1 MARTAPRLAGRLL
14 NSSGAGI
21 SGATVH
27 VYDAGTTTP
36 SRADVATGSDGSW
49 AIGPNES
56 GDAQIATGR
65 GAFDVQLNDGTTKL
79 RIVQNTEAQFKSIE
93 LVNVDSGEAPL
104 LVAQMNDGASVPVAI
119 FEGDRSTDAL
129 GSSGSET
136 DDDEAYISLRLAN
149 DADEQTEMVRLTW
162 VATDV
167 SNASEDGRLEFQVM
181 VSASMADKLQLDGTA
196 LSPMASDGLAL
207 GTAALEW
214 SDLFLADAAVISFG
228 DDQEVT
234 LTHVHDTGILLS
246 STDQLQFGD
255 SGTYIHQSA
264 DGVLDLVSDTEIE
277 INATTID
284 LNGAVAMDG
293 AITGG
298 TNITLSGELDAATLD
313 ISGNADIDG
322 SLAVGNLT
330 LANGSITDSG
340 GALDFGNETL
350 TTTGAVDFGT
360 ATVDSLSVSDANI
373 TNVAD
378 IALDSISADGTDIN
392 VAVSDNSA
400 TALTIKQGSDAYL
413 IVDTANSSESVA
425 IGTGISGTAI
435 SIGHTTS
442 ETTVND
448 NLTVTGDLTV
458 SGATTTVD
466 TTNTVAK
473 DSLIELNNGASSNSN
488 DLGIVMERGSTGDN
502 AIIAWDE
509 SADGFTVGT
518 TTATGASTGN
528 LTITAAPFTAA
539 AIVGTTIEASTNFT
553 IGDTVITD
561 GVVTDSTGLQLAA
574 NLDIDGTADISG
586 DLTLSAGGDG
596 ALRFSAASSIKI
608 LDNSSAA
615 LVIEEADNAY
625 ITFVTTNSSEA
636 ITVAKATTFSAGI
649 ANAGTIAAGTWT
661 GTDVGVAYGG
671 TGASTLTDGGV
682 LLGSGTGA
690 ITAMSVLADSEM
702 IVGDGSTDPVAES
715 GATLRTSIGVA
726 VTREGGQTT
735 EVTTSSTSTVD
746 LLTAV
751 VSLAAAPPILG
762 IANLRKTTGAVDDV
776 KAGLKLNG
784 VEVSSPNPCTST
796 TNIAR
801 SGIIRW
807 WLGGRVTDYLK
818 AGQIIGEDDQ
828 GFSFTNGISSNDIP
842 TATIT
847 AFIMRAKV
855 DDSDITMGGDE
866 MHVYSYASS

>member
-49 AIGPNES
+49 AIGPAES
-56 GDAQIATGR
+56 GDAALTGR

-136 DDDEAYISLRLAN
+136 DEDEAYISFRLAN
-149 DADEQTEMVRLTW
+149 DADEQTEMVRLNWT
-162 VATDV
+162 ASDV
-167 SNASEDGRLEFQVM
+167 SNASEDGRLEFEIM
-181 VSASMADKLQLDGTA
+181 VSGSMVDKLQLDGTA

-293 AITGG
+293 AITGA

-313 ISGNADIDG
+313 LSSSADIAGD
-322 SLAVGNLT
+322 LVL
-330 LANGSITDSG
+330 SG
-340 GALDFGNETL
+340 GA
-350 TTTGAVDFGT
+350 
-360 ATVDSLSVSDANI
+360 
-373 TNVAD
+373 
-378 IALDSISADGTDIN
+378 
-392 VAVSDNSA
+392 
-400 TALTIKQGSDAYL
+400 
-413 IVDTANSSESVA
+413 
-425 IGTGISGTAI
+425 
-435 SIGHTTS
+435 
-442 ETTVND
+442 
-448 NLTVTGDLTV
+448 
-458 SGATTTVD
+458 
-466 TTNTVAK
+466 
-473 DSLIELNNGASSNSN
+473 
-488 DLGIVMERGSTGDN
+488 
-502 AIIAWDE
+502 
-509 SADGFTVGT
+509 
-518 TTATGASTGN
+518 
-528 LTITAAPFTAA
+528 
-539 AIVGTTIEASTNFT
+539 
-553 IGDTVITD
+553 
-561 GVVTDSTGLQLAA
+561 
-574 NLDIDGTADISG
+574 
-586 DLTLSAGGDG
+586 DG
-596 ALRFSAASSIKI
+596 ALQFSNAGENSIKI
-608 LDNSSAA
+608 PDNQASA
-615 LVIEEADNAY
+615 LIIEEADNAY

-649 ANAGTIAAGTWT
+649 ADAGTIAAGTWN

-715 GATLRTSIGVA
+715 GATLRTSIGVGTGNSPQFTDLTLTNDLLLAEGSIINWDSSDFTITQTGNTLNFAGGDLHTADGTGVVIGHTAQIAIGGATHEFQVLGTASATDAGAGHGIWGNNSDGFEFHFGKSRAAAIGGAA
-726 VTREGGQTT
+726 VTGNNGDTIAQLIFDGDDGADMATRVASLAIDVDGTVASDQLPGRFIFRTANSSGSNTEALRIDSAQDITLASLPSGAVTNIGHSSNVITIDSSSREYKRNEQSARNTDRIYSLAPKDFVWDENSATAGRAETGLIA
-735 EVTTSSTSTVD
+735 EDVYAVIPE
-746 LLTAV
+746 AV
-751 VSLAAAPPILG
+751 VVYKD
-762 IANLRKTTGAVDDV
+762 RVHKM
-776 KAGLKLNG
+776 
-784 VEVSSPNPCTST
+784 T
-796 TNIAR
+796 TNAR
-801 SGIIRW
+801 TGEKTGEYVETGEVKPQAIRMPV
-807 WLGGRVTDYLK
+807 LMAMVIDQMKQLK
-818 AGQIIGEDDQ
+818 A
-828 GFSFTNGISSNDIP
+828 S
-842 TATIT
+842 
-847 AFIMRAKV
+847 V
-855 DDSDITMGGDE
+855 DKLE
-866 MHVYSYASS
+866 AA